1 MSNLLAGVVFS
12 PKLERYSKPP
22 CDQRNLSA
30 NEIKEKEYAVFDK
43 AICGGENAEFNGC
56 PVRIKAIIC
65 GEGNLKCNDYSTV
78 KDFLKAPLRDLHQ
91 YKDLKNECKS
101 MFKRSG
107 VHTLQIPILLH

>member
-12 PKLERYSKPP
+12 PRLESYSKPP

-43 AICGGENAEFNGC
+43 AICDGENTEFNGY

-65 GEGNLKCNDYSTV
+65 GEDNLKCNDYSTV
-78 KDFLKAPLRDLHQ
+78 KDFLKAPLRDLQQ

-107 VHTLQIPILLH
+107 VHTLQILILLH